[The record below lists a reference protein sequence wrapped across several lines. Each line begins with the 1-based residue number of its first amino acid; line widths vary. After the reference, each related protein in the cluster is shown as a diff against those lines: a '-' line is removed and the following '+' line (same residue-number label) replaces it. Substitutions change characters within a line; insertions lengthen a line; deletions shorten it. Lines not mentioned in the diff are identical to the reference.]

1 MATTQRDY
9 YQILGVSRT
18 ASQDEIKKAY
28 RRLARQY
35 HPDLHAGARKTSMEE
50 KFKELNEA
58 HDVLSDPETRKKY
71 DRYGHRW
78 RDAEAFEQAQRE
90 SPFSAGPSWT
100 WRRGAEAG
108 PDETFD
114 FSEMFEGLFGGG
126 RRAPRGARGTRRSSA
141 THGSDVETTV
151 RLTPRESLAGA
162 TRRLQLSEPGR
173 NGLFDVRTL
182 DVKVP
187 PGAYDGMRLRV
198 ASKGGVGAHGG
209 RPGDLY
215 LKIEIESD
223 RIFQRHGEDIHVPLP
238 VWPWEAA
245 LGTEVMAPTLAEPV
259 RVKVPAGSHSGNKLR
274 LKGKGLPTKSGT
286 RGDLF
291 LVIQIVL
298 PASLSAEEATLYEQ
312 LGRLP
317 HGDPR
322 ANLLRDSTSS

>member
-9 YQILGVSRT
+9 YQILGVTRS

-35 HPDLHAGARKTSMEE
+35 HPDLHAGARKASMEA

-78 RDAEAFEQAQRE
+78 RDAEAYEQAQRE
-90 SPFSAGPSWT
+90 SPFSAGPSWS
-100 WRRGAEAG
+100 WRRSPEAG

-114 FSEMFEGLFGGG
+114 FSDMFENLFGGG
-126 RRAPRGARGTRRSSA
+126 RRTARTGRGSRRSTA
-141 THGSDVETTV
+141 THGGDVETTV

-162 TRRLQLSEPGR
+162 TRRLQLSEPGVH
-173 NGLFDVRTL
+173 GLLDTRTI

-198 ASKGGVGAHGG
+198 PGKGSAGANGG
-209 RPGDLY
+209 RRGDLY
-215 LKIEIESD
+215 LKIGIESD
-223 RIFQRHGEDIHVPLP
+223 RIFQRQGHDIHVQLP

-245 LGTEVMAPTLAEPV
+245 LGTEVLAPTLAEPV
-259 RVKVPAGSHSGNKLR
+259 RVKVPPGSRSGNKLR
-274 LKGKGLPTKSGT
+274 LKGKGLPTESGS

-291 LVIQIVL
+291 LIVQIVL
-298 PASLSAEEATLYEQ
+298 PSSLTDEEKTLYER
-312 LGRLP
+312 LGRLSRA
-317 HGDPR
+317 DPR
-322 ANLLRDSTSS
+322 ADLLRESAES